1 MVEELSEF
9 SAGEF
14 ETVSQLL
21 ASSVSL
27 QMALVAL
34 VVGLII
40 IACGYRLF
48 SRWTQTRKFSYTR
61 PHNPDLLAP
70 QCWHFLRLG

>member
-9 SAGEF
+9 SAGQF

-21 ASSVSL
+21 MSSVSL
-27 QMALVAL
+27 QIALAVL

-40 IACGYRLF
+40 IAVGYRKF
-48 SRWTQTRKFSYTR
+48 SQWIETQKFSYTR
-61 PHNPDLLAP
+61 PHYPDLPVL
-70 QCWHFLRLG
+70 QC

>member
-9 SAGEF
+9 SAGQF

-27 QMALVAL
+27 QMALAVL
-34 VVGLII
+34 VIGL
-40 IACGYRLF
+40 
-48 SRWTQTRKFSYTR
+48 S
-61 PHNPDLLAP
+61 HNSDCIP
-70 QCWHFLRLG
+70 QVF

>member
-9 SAGEF
+9 SAGQF

-27 QMALVAL
+27 QMALAVL
-34 VVGLII
+34 VIGLII
-40 IACGYRLF
+40 IVTVY
-48 SRWTQTRKFSYTR
+48 RKFSSWIQTQKLVIRVHIY
-61 PHNPDLLAP
+61 PDLLVP
-70 QCWHFLRLG
+70 QC

>member
-9 SAGEF
+9 SAGQF

-27 QMALVAL
+27 QMALAVL

-40 IACGYRLF
+40 IVTVY
-48 SRWTQTRKFSYTR
+48 RKFSSWIQTQNLVIRAHIY
-61 PHNPDLLAP
+61 PDLLVP
-70 QCWHFLRLG
+70 QCWPFLQLD